1 VPSSDCDVLVVG
13 AGVSGLTTAICL
25 AEAGVRA
32 VIQAAVPPAQTT
44 SSVAGAIWG
53 PHLVEES
60 PRSARWRR
68 GTLAVLR
75 GLAAEAGTGVRIVTG
90 VEAARGEP
98 PPLGPPPDWLRDLGT
113 ATPCTRDSLPPGFT
127 SGWRYAA
134 PLVHMPTYLGYLQAR
149 FEKAGGLV
157 ETATVRSLT
166 GAARERG
173 ARAVVNCTGAG
184 ARDLVPDPALTAFR
198 GQVVVAANPGITGF
212 FIGPPDDTADLVY
225 LFPHGDTVI
234 LGGTEVAGD
243 WNPEPVPALAERILR
258 DCTAIEPRLRGAP
271 VLDHRVGLRPYR
283 PRVRLEAGPGH
294 ADPQQPLVVHNY
306 GHGGA
311 GITMSWGCAR
321 DAAALVTQ
329 ALGAQ

>member
-1 VPSSDCDVLVVG
+1 MLVVG

-75 GLAAEAGTGVRIVTG
+75 GLADEAGTGVRVVTG
-90 VEAARGEP
+90 VDAARGEP

-149 FEKAGGLV
+149 FEKGRRAGGDRDRAL
-157 ETATVRSLT
+157 AHRR
-166 GAARERG
+166 GPRARRPRRG
-173 ARAVVNCTGAG
+173 ELHRAG

-243 WNPEPVPALAERILR
+243 WSREPDPATAKRILA
-258 DCTAIEPRLRGAP
+258 DCTQLEPQLRDAT
-271 VLDHRVGLRPYR
+271 VLEHRVGLRPSR
-283 PRVRLEAGPGH
+283 SRVRLEAEARGRVT
-294 ADPQQPLVVHNY
+294 VVHNY
-306 GHGGA
+306 GHGGS
-311 GITMSWGCAR
+311 GVTLSWGCAE
-321 DAAALVTQ
+321 DAAALVLA
-329 ALGAQ
+329 ALG